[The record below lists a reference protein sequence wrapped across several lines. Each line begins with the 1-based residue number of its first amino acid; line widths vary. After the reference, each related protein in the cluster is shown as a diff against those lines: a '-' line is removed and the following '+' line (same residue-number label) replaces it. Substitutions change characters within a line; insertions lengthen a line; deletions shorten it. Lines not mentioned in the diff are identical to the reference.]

1 MTLALAVEN
10 DELVVDVPEH
20 SPVRLPLAGAGRASR
35 LLIFG
40 YPGRGRTRYGLA
52 VLDESGLVM
61 LEAPGSR
68 SRRAVEAFAAGNG
81 LEFEFRAFDTPQQA
95 RVALARRSPRWRAV
109 TWRRAPAPLPRLRV
123 PGARSLRPPLSSPK
137 VWWRE
142 QLLYVLMWAVLAYGA
157 AFVAL
162 VLLNLTNTRADVT
175 RGDVTQGDVT
185 WGMGP
190 LGVASLVLA
199 GLTVVGAVVVIGV
212 GRRRSRDQTAQ
223 GRVLRRGG
231 QPHCR
236 LVVVHGRL
244 LLETARR
251 TRELDAS
258 ELLLYSAESGVT
270 GLLVGGGLFHLPG
283 RWNAGDVERF
293 AAGNGLE
300 FQARSLTH
308 QEYLDLTA
316 EAKDAVP

>member
-1 MTLALAVEN
+1 MTLALAVEK

-20 SPVRLPLAGAGRASR
+20 PPVRLPLAGEGRAST

-52 VLDESGLVM
+52 VLDEAGLVM

-68 SRRAVEAFAAGNG
+68 SKKAVKAFAADNG
-81 LEFEFRAFDTPQQA
+81 LEFEFRAFETPQRA

-109 TWRRAPAPLPRLRV
+109 TWRRAPSPLPRMRV

-157 AFVAL
+157 VFVAL
-162 VLLNLTNTRADVT
+162 VLLNLTETRADVT
-175 RGDVTQGDVT
+175 RG
-185 WGMGP
+185 MGA
-190 LGVASLVLA
+190 LGIAALVLA
-199 GLTVVGAVVVIGV
+199 ALTVVGAVVVVGV
-212 GRRRSRDQTAQ
+212 GRRRSRNQTAQ
-223 GRVLRRGG
+223 GRVLRREG

-236 LVVVHGRL
+236 LVIVHGRL

-270 GLLVGGGLFHLPG
+270 GLMVGGELFHLPG
-283 RWNAGDVERF
+283 HWDPVDVERF
-293 AAGNGLE
+293 ATGNGLE
-300 FQARSLTH
+300 LKIRALTRD
-308 QEYLDLTA
+308 EYLDLTA
-316 EAKDAVP
+316 RAKDAVP

>member
-10 DELVVDVPEH
+10 DELVVEVPEH
-20 SPVRLPLAGAGRASR
+20 PSVRLPLAGASRASR

-68 SRRAVEAFAAGNG
+68 SRKAVEAFAAGNG

-123 PGARSLRPPLSSPK
+123 PGARSLRPPLGSPK

-142 QLLYVLMWAVLAYGA
+142 QLLYVLMWAVLGYGVI
-157 AFVAL
+157 FVAL
-162 VLLNLTNTRADVT
+162 VFLNLTDTRADVT
-175 RGDVTQGDVT
+175 RG
-185 WGMGP
+185 MGP
-190 LGVASLVLA
+190 LAVAALVLA

-212 GRRRSRDQTAQ
+212 GRRRSRDRTAQ

-293 AAGNGLE
+293 AVGNGLE
-300 FQARSLTH
+300 FQARSLT
-308 QEYLDLTA
+308 QEEYLDLTA
-316 EAKDAVP
+316 GAKDAVP